1 MDIKHY
7 YIEQGQGEPL
17 ILLHGNGE
25 SSGYFAHQM
34 DAFSKYYRVIAL
46 DTRGHGRTP
55 RGTAPFTIRQFAADL
70 YAFLRGL
77 NLKQASL
84 LGFSDGA
91 NIAMIFAMEHPE
103 CVHKL
108 ILNGGNLGPGGVKG
122 SVQLPI
128 TVGYRL
134 ASLFA
139 GKSREARANAELLG
153 LMVNDPN
160 IEAAELSTIVSPT
173 LVLAGTR
180 DMIKSGHTRLIA
192 DSIPNA
198 QLRFIEGTHF
208 IASKNP
214 EEFNRAVLDFLLH

>member
-1 MDIKHY
+1 MDIKHFF
-7 YIEQGQGEPL
+7 IEQGQGEPL
-17 ILLHGNGE
+17 LLLHGNGE
-25 SSGYFAHQM
+25 SGGYFAHQM
-34 DAFSKYYRVIAL
+34 DALSKYYRVIAL

-55 RGTAPFTIRQFAADL
+55 RGAAPFTIRQFAADL
-70 YAFLRGL
+70 YAFLQGQSL
-77 NLKQASL
+77 EQVNL

-103 CVHKL
+103 CVRKL
-108 ILNGGNLGPGGVKG
+108 ILDGGNLDPGGVKG

-128 TVGYRL
+128 SIGYRI

-139 GKSREARANAELLG
+139 EKSGQARASAELLG

-160 IEAAELSTIVSPT
+160 IKAAELRAIQAPT

-180 DMIKSGHTRLIA
+180 DMIKSEHTRLIA

-198 QLRFIEGTHF
+198 QLRFLEGTHF

-214 EEFNRAVLDFLLH
+214 QAFNRAVLEFLLS

>member
-70 YAFLRGL
+70 YAFLQRL

-160 IEAAELSTIVSPT
+160 IEAAELSAIVSPT

-180 DMIKSGHTRLIA
+180 DMIKSVHTRLIA

>member
-70 YAFLRGL
+70 YAFLQRL

-198 QLRFIEGTHF
+198 QLRFIEGTHL